1 MADYAQLA
9 RTITRECTGMRV
21 RQASRLLS
29 RIYDECLRPLGI
41 QESQLSVLVAVSM
54 FGESGAT
61 MGALAGKLVME
72 RTTLTR
78 NVVPLEKAG
87 LLRVAR
93 SAGDARARVVL
104 LTRAGERMIES
115 AYPLW
120 EEAQRRIRRT
130 LGVDRFTAL
139 RSQLSEVV
147 SFADKLVVT
156 QGGK

>member
-1 MADYAQLA
+1 
-9 RTITRECTGMRV
+9 
-21 RQASRLLS
+21 
-29 RIYDECLRPLGI
+29 
-41 QESQLSVLVAVSM
+41 
-54 FGESGAT
+54 
-61 MGALAGKLVME
+61 

-93 SAGDARARVVL
+93 SANDARARVVL